1 MKKIIVGAMFVLLG
15 ATTAQAV
22 EIPLETKVENRLMSA
37 FGPMLKVRSVE
48 PLANQQLLEVI
59 LIDGAT
65 VHMTP
70 DTNYFIFNDSL
81 YQLTPT
87 GAENITENRL
97 NPKRA
102 AALKKVADKDTVYF
116 PAKGKQKAVIDV
128 FTDIDCPYCQ
138 KLHDE
143 VPRLNE
149 LGVTVRYLAYP
160 RSGIV
165 NPQSGEET
173 SSYRKINHVWCSEN
187 SAKEMTLV
195 KNNQAQLGYLSRLMA
210 ENKGTAAQKDELQKL
225 TRSMSNIVK
234 NSKNCDSPVAHQYEL
249 GHELGVKG
257 TPAIFTEDGSLI
269 PGYMPADELAR
280 RIGL

>member
-116 PAKGKQKAVIDV
+116 PAKGEQKAVIDV

-173 SSYRKINHVWCSEN
+173 N

-234 NSKNCDSPVAHQYEL
+234 NSKNCDSPVAHQFDL
-249 GHELGVKG
+249 GHELGVTG
-257 TPAIFTEDGSLI
+257 TPAIFTEGGSLI

>member
-70 DTNYFIFNDSL
+70 DTNYFIFIDSL

-102 AALKKVADKDTVYF
+102 AALKKVADKDT
-116 PAKGKQKAVIDV
+116 
-128 FTDIDCPYCQ
+128 
-138 KLHDE
+138 
-143 VPRLNE
+143 
-149 LGVTVRYLAYP
+149 
-160 RSGIV
+160 RS
-165 NPQSGEET
+165 EEHT
-173 SSYRKINHVWCSEN
+173 S
-187 SAKEMTLV
+187 
-195 KNNQAQLGYLSRLMA
+195 
-210 ENKGTAAQKDELQKL
+210 ELQSRPHLVCRLLLEK
-225 TRSMSNIVK
+225 K
-234 NSKNCDSPVAHQYEL
+234 NHYQNLSV
-249 GHELGVKG
+249 
-257 TPAIFTEDGSLI
+257 
-269 PGYMPADELAR
+269 R
-280 RIGL
+280 